1 VLSRIFPGKEAE
13 EMALTLAEELK
24 LEGRAEGEA
33 RGRMKGKAEGKA
45 EGEAIGEARG
55 EAIGKMNSLVSVL
68 TARFGKVPVSLEKRI
83 TGIKESDRIEKLT
96 FFAAT
101 CDSLEAFKKG
111 M

>member
-24 LEGRAEGEA
+24 LEGRAEG
-33 RGRMKGKAEGKA
+33 KAEGKA
-45 EGEAIGEARG
+45 EGEAIGKTKS
-55 EAIGKMNSLVSVL
+55 IVNFL

-83 TGIKESDRIEKLT
+83 TGIKESAYIEKLT
-96 FFAAT
+96 FLAAT
-101 CDSLEAFKKG
+101 CDSLGAFKKG